1 MGFYGPEFEENE
13 MSKKK
18 RKTLQSKAQMF
29 ALEGSVYCKN
39 YDVTDATCLSCCQN
53 NEGPYRAG
61 CFRRVDGN

>member
-1 MGFYGPEFEENE
+1 

-18 RKTLQSKAQMF
+18 RKTLPSKAQLF
-29 ALEGSVYCKN
+29 ALKGSVYCKN
-39 YDVTDATCLSCCQN
+39 YDATDTTCLSCCQN